1 MKRNLIRFSIK
12 EVIGVGIY
20 VLTGFETKN
29 EAGPTVVI
37 AYMVSRIFAML
48 FDIFLLLFSKGGGW
62 RGNETEGLGFEVLM
76 GVLWGFERDLT

>member
-20 VLTGFETKN
+20 ILTGFGTKN

-37 AYMVSRIFAML
+37 SYMVSGIFTML

-62 RGNETEGLGFEVLM
+62 RGNEKEGI
-76 GVLWGFERDLT
+76 